1 MPDKPKQKPKSKRR
15 LVIGPAGVEKWADES
30 DIGNLPAGFR
40 PATSSEAAARSAQ
53 DVHGGMGGKVVAGL
67 AGFGR
72 SLTFGGT
79 DWAATEAAR
88 AIAGKQGHAE
98 MQAMLRD
105 LQQVNPAASTG
116 GEVAGLVGG
125 IAGSMGKVAK
135 AGALRGAAAM
145 TPGAAVMRGGAALE
159 GALMKAGAG
168 RGLAMGARAGAE
180 GAAFGIGHLLSESAL
195 GNTELT
201 GEALFAS
208 MGEGAL
214 WGAGTAGALYGT
226 GRLIG
231 GAAKRGKSALQ
242 SALNR
247 GSKEASEAA
256 TERMFGHG
264 TPALDDIARIEA
276 EFGGDIKAVA
286 TSWKPGAQAWRT
298 KVLDEALPMRN
309 RMARSLVE
317 TGTSIEDDFA
327 RFSDDWVQGGKHD
340 NFGHLVSETP
350 EAARYAAAE
359 ASALSGSIDD
369 LARDLGDVS
378 KYGNEFVSAA
388 SKKGKVREL
397 GFLKNLRLLKRGL
410 DDAVYSGGTVAE
422 MRTATERIKR
432 YLDINAKSFAK
443 STASKTSGFVRSA
456 SPRVE
461 TTANQW
467 RAFLESERAWGK
479 AGALQKP
486 MNAAL
491 HDNYGYAN
499 NVRKSLQ
506 TESGNHPTRAYL
518 DRTIFDSGK
527 VDSFA
532 KQLVNPAGDTTR
544 ESLVKMMSARAEAAE
559 AVLTHGKLNAK
570 QTAYLTRLRDNSRQ
584 LIKDV
589 AETEG
594 AVSRLAQL
602 EELAAQEA
610 SEITI
615 AGEFGGKIVDTLK
628 GAAAVATGGGT
639 VGAAETAGAAFAG
652 GTMGRARKIH
662 AIQTLS
668 DRLRGKMDGPLGKLF
683 GKAGKAAAD
692 AAGGVPITG
701 ARAAQY
707 FAGEADRK
715 RTAKNRREEYRERS
729 EWVRARNEQQASDDV
744 KETAAAVSDAA
755 PNATVAAANTAAR
768 AQAYLASQLPRD
780 GVPGSAMGPPPEA
793 SAMEVDSWLR
803 KLKAVEDPSSILD
816 DLTDGKLSRDS
827 VEAVKAVYPA
837 LYEQMRGDVMG
848 RINDMQAE
856 GKQLP
861 YRERIDLGTLLDI
874 PTDPMLRP
882 DVMATIQASYEQQNE
897 PQATPEKK
905 VPDLAGAY
913 ETESEQ
919 TEKDT

>member
-1 MPDKPKQKPKSKRR
+1 MPPKTKKDRVRVVSPSGEVGTVPANLAKRA
-15 LVIGPAGVEKWADES
+15 LSEGYK
-30 DIGNLPAGFR
+30 
-40 PATSSEAAARSAQ
+40 PATAEDIRLHERKKT
-53 DVHGGMGGKVVAGL
+53 HGGVGGQAVSAIAG
-67 AGFGR
+67 AGR
-72 SLTFGGT
+72 TLSMGGT
-79 DWAATEAAR
+79 DWAAVKAAEALEGE
-88 AIAGKQGHAE
+88 AGAAE
-98 MQAMLRD
+98 MQQMLRD
-105 LQQVNPAASTG
+105 LQEENPSATLA
-116 GEVAGLVGG
+116 GEVGGLVGG

-180 GAAFGIGHLLSESAL
+180 GAAFGVGHLLSESAL

-264 TPALDDIARIEA
+264 TPALDDIARFEA
-276 EFGGDIKAVA
+276 AHDGNVKLMA
-286 TSWKPGAQAWRT
+286 TSRKPGAAAWRKYT
-298 KVLDEALPMRN
+298 LEEAIPKRDKLV
-309 RMARSLVE
+309 RSMVE
-317 TGTSIEDDFA
+317 TGNSLEDDVG
-327 RFSDDWVQGGKHD
+327 RLHKDHTQSGKPD
-340 NFGHLVSETP
+340 TFGHLVSETP
-350 EAARYAAAE
+350 EARVAAE
-359 ASALSGSIDD
+359 KGSRSLLVESEGMLEEMATDVISYGGEFGPNTKFIRNARNLQRGVQEAIDSG
-369 LARDLGDVS
+369 AP
-378 KYGNEFVSAA
+378 
-388 SKKGKVREL
+388 
-397 GFLKNLRLLKRGL
+397 LRTLRTRVEGL
-410 DDAVYSGGTVAE
+410 
-422 MRTATERIKR
+422 KR
-432 YLDINAKSFAK
+432 YLDNNVVSFANSSSPK
-443 STASKTSGFVRSA
+443 GKAFLTAG
-456 SPRVE
+456 
-461 TTANQW
+461 AN
-467 RAFLESERAWGK
+467 RIKGVANNYRTFLESEAAWGG
-479 AGALQKP
+479 AGRLQKP
-486 MNAAL
+486 MNAAIHEDIGSSKYL
-491 HDNYGYAN
+491 N
-499 NVRKSLQ
+499 RKIK
-506 TESGNHPTRAYL
+506 TRAGIDPNNPYRE
-518 DRTIFDSGK
+518 RTVFDPER
-527 VDSFA
+527 VDPWA
-532 KQLVNPAGDTTR
+532 RNLTNPKGDLARQELTKQLN
-544 ESLVKMMSARAEAAE
+544 ARAAAAE
-559 AVLTHGKLNAK
+559 AILEHGKP
-570 QTAYLTRLRDNSRQ
+570 TADQVKYLTRIRDNSRG
-584 LIKDV
+584 LLKEIDET
-589 AETEG
+589 AEQ
-594 AVSRLAQL
+594 VSRLAQL
-602 EELAAQEA
+602 EELARQEA
-610 SEITI
+610 TEITI
-615 AGEFGGKIVDTLK
+615 AGEFGGKVLGALK
-628 GAAAVATGGGT
+628 GAAGMATGGSAL
-639 VGAAETAGAAFAG
+639 GAAETAGAALGG
-652 GTMGRARKIH
+652 GTMGRARKML
-662 AIQTLS
+662 AIETLS
-668 DRLRGKMDGPLGKLF
+668 QRLRGKMDGPLGKLF

-837 LYEQMRGDVMG
+837 LYEQMRGDVMT